1 LPGSRLS
8 PAAMAEPRT
17 VTVNRKAR
25 HDYFIEETVEAGL
38 ILTGSE
44 VKSLRDGRA
53 NLKDSFARVDRG
65 EAFLVNAHISPYD
78 AAARDGHEPTRSRK
92 LLLHRREIDRLSGKV
107 KEKGL
112 TVIPLRLYF
121 NARGRAKVELGLAR
135 GKRQYDKRQAIK
147 EREARRETERALRSG
162 RRGGR

>member
-1 LPGSRLS
+1 
-8 PAAMAEPRT
+8 MAEPRT

-38 ILTGSE
+38 VLKGSE

-65 EAFLVNAHISPYD
+65 EAVLVNAHISPYD
-78 AAARDGHEPTRSRK
+78 PAARDGHEPTRSRK
-92 LLLHRREIDRLSGKV
+92 LLLHRREIDRLAGKV

-112 TVIPLRLYF
+112 TLVPLRLYF

-162 RRGGR
+162 GRRGR